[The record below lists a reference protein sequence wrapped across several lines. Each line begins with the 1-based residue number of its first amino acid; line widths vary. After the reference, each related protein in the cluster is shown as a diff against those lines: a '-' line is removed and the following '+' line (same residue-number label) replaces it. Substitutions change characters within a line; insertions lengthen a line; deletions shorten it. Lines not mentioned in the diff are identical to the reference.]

1 VVIVC
6 PSCARKNR
14 LRAADVSSTVRCGAC
29 KHALTPL
36 AHPIDADPAVFDE
49 VVGDAP
55 VPVFVDFWAAWCGP
69 CRLAAPEVAR
79 LATDA
84 AGRAV
89 VLKVD
94 TERFPELA
102 ARYRVES
109 IPNFLVLNAGRVVH
123 QHAGVVSAAEMLEW
137 IPRA

>member
-6 PSCARKNR
+6 PACARKNR
-14 LRAADVSSTVRCGAC
+14 LRAADVTGTVRCGAC

-36 AHPIDADPAVFDE
+36 AQPIDADPAVFDE
-49 VVGDAP
+49 VVRDAP

-69 CRLAAPEVAR
+69 CRMAAPEVAR
-79 LATDA
+79 VASDA

-123 QHAGVVSAAEMLEW
+123 QHAGVVSASEMLRW
-137 IPRA
+137 IPSA

>member
-1 VVIVC
+1 M
-6 PSCARKNR
+6 
-14 LRAADVSSTVRCGAC
+14 
-29 KHALTPL
+29 
-36 AHPIDADPAVFDE
+36 
-49 VVGDAP
+49 
-55 VPVFVDFWAAWCGP
+55 
-69 CRLAAPEVAR
+69 AAPEVAR
-79 LATDA
+79 VASDA

-123 QHAGVVSAAEMLEW
+123 QHAGVVSASEMLRW
-137 IPRA
+137 IPSA